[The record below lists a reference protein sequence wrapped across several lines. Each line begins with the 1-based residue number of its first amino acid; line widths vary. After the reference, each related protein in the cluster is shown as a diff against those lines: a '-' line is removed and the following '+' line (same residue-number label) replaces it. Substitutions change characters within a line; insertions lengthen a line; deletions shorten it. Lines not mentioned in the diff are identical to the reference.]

1 MAVAIQLVLSGAVLA
16 PPDVRA
22 YVGVQAVAPAGWPA
36 SAGAP
41 PGAEPDPKA
50 SPAMPAPAAAEP
62 VPEDSEIEPVRE
74 DSPTPAPRRV
84 PGVPANGGLE
94 RDVRYIEVT
103 TSLLGRSTRLDVQR
117 HAGGRAILD
126 IKESQAQG
134 AASVAEALDK
144 VPGVRAVEGVSGTG
158 TASTKLNV
166 AVRGASPRLAE
177 QATVMLDEVPIAPAP
192 YGAPSLS
199 LFPLSLFQIARVD
212 TVRGGSS
219 VRFGPWTSGGV
230 FNMVSHPIPVNPTV
244 SVAGQVD
251 QFGDAGVAG
260 SYGGTHRKIGMF
272 FEYAP
277 RFGRTYREHSEF
289 LSHAGIVKLHFPISR
304 RVALES
310 NTHLF
315 WERTNLPGGIT
326 WTQFNEGDRYQ
337 SNRPHDR
344 FDGHREASNLKL
356 KVTPRADHEVQV
368 IGFYSHTFRRNLVA
382 SNEDTNLSA
391 APMHLRSLP
400 RVYDVVGV
408 EPRYALRLR
417 HKQLFQDLSFGVR
430 GVFETARLRDYW
442 LTPIDSNQPLGDVRA
457 CPRGSEVADPS
468 QAARRCLDGRTG
480 GYSLYAEDK
489 LYLLDTALVITGGLR
504 GEIMRQRFYNLLDG
518 ETLPA
523 QVIGGVLPALSV
535 WYGGDHVAGYAGY
548 GRSFGA
554 PSYYAAT
561 LGNQSMP
568 KPGLGFI
575 TPERAELLELGVKLM
590 DLGGVYATADGFY
603 KYFKTLRDEGTDG
616 VDILPYAHVW
626 GVELDVE
633 WEPGEVWEAV
643 EGLSFDAGYAYNGS
657 WVRGPNFAGHK
668 MPWYPVHEAWGGGQ
682 YEFPWGLRFGT
693 HVDYTGAQFSD
704 YYNYSRYDRETGEI
718 GVMPAYTLMS
728 ANVGMRT
735 ALPRGWRV
743 EFTVGAKNLL
753 GQVWY
758 TRSDDLNGGIMAM
771 RPRTFYLNLAIA
783 HEWVRTREA
792 EQARARRN
800 AQRPDRR
807 QWTATAKRNG
817 RFMQRVWGG
826 MLGAWM

>member
-1 MAVAIQLVLSGAVLA
+1 MGALIHVLLGGAVLA
-16 PPDVRA
+16 ADARA
-22 YVGVQAVAPAGWPA
+22 YVGAEAVAPGWPA
-36 SAGAP
+36 SAGPP
-41 PGAEPDPKA
+41 PG
-50 SPAMPAPAAAEP
+50 SGAPRSVAEP
-62 VPEDSEIEPVRE
+62 VTTEPVPMDRDGEGVLE
-74 DSPTPAPRRV
+74 DGSDEDEEDDEGAKRV
-84 PGVPANGGLE
+84 PGVPGGLA

-144 VPGVRAVEGVSGTG
+144 VPGVRAVEGMSGTG
-158 TASTKLNV
+158 TAGTKLNV

-192 YGAPSLS
+192 YGSASLS

-230 FNMVSHPIPVNPTV
+230 FNLVSHPIPVNPTIA
-244 SVAGQVD
+244 VAGQVD
-251 QFGDAGVAG
+251 QFGDAGTAG
-260 SYGGTHRKIGMF
+260 SYGGTHRGIGVF

-289 LSHAGIVKLHFPISR
+289 LSHAGIVKLHVPIGR
-304 RVALES
+304 RIKLES

-326 WTQFNEGDRYQ
+326 WTEFKEQDRYQ

-344 FDGHREASNLKL
+344 FDGHREATNLKL
-356 KVTPRADHEVQV
+356 RIQPRDEHEVQV

-382 SNEDTNLSA
+382 SNEDGNLL

-400 RVYDVVGV
+400 RVFDVVGI
-408 EPRYALRLR
+408 EPRYAMRVR
-417 HKQLFQDLSFGVR
+417 SKKLFQDLSFGVR
-430 GVFETARLRDYW
+430 GVFETARIRDYW
-442 LTPIDSNQPLGDVRA
+442 LVPISSDQPLGDVRA
-457 CPRGSEVADPS
+457 CPAGAGVSFS

-489 LYLLDTALVITGGLR
+489 LYLLDTSLVITAGVR
-504 GEIMRQRFYNLLDG
+504 GELMQQRFYNRLDG

-523 QVIGGVLPALSV
+523 SLLGGVLPALSV
-535 WYGGDHVAGYAGY
+535 WYGRDHVAGYVGY

-554 PSYYAAT
+554 PSYYAGT

-568 KPGLGFI
+568 KPGLGLI
-575 TPERAELLELGVKLM
+575 TPERAELLELGVKVM
-590 DLGGVYATADGFY
+590 ELGGVYATVDGFY

-616 VDILPYAHVW
+616 VDIMPYAHVW
-626 GVELDVE
+626 GVEVDVE
-633 WEPGEVWEAV
+633 WEPGEVWERV
-643 EGLSFDAGYAYNGS
+643 EGLSFDAGYAYTGS

-668 MPWYPVHEAWGGGQ
+668 MPWYPVHEAWGGAQ
-682 YEFPWGLRFGT
+682 YEFPWGLRLGT
-693 HVDYTGAQFSD
+693 HVDYTGQQFSD
-704 YYNYSRYDRETGEI
+704 YYNFSSWDWETGEK
-718 GVMPAYTLMS
+718 GLMPAYTLMS

-753 GQVWY
+753 GQVWF

-771 RPRTFYLNLAIA
+771 RPRTFYLNLAIS
-783 HEWVRTREA
+783 HEWVRTKEA

-800 AQRPDRR
+800 AKRPDRR
-807 QWTATAKRNG
+807 RWTATEKRNA
-817 RFMQRVWGG
+817 RWMQRMWGG
-826 MLGAWM
+826 MMGAWM